1 MNDLKK
7 NSNINE
13 EDDSYYNSGGG
24 QRRLSSYCEN
34 DMKRSPEKLPPLQN
48 GNC

>member
-7 NSNINE
+7 ISNINE
-13 EDDSYYNSGGG
+13 EDDCYYNSGVE
-24 QRRLSSYCEN
+24 QIRLSSYCEN
-34 DMKRSPEKLPPLQN
+34 EMKRSPQKLPPLQN